1 MNNLLL
7 YLLKVSAGTT
17 LIYLLYLL
25 LFSKDTFYL
34 RNRIFLILTLLV
46 PTILPALKIPVL
58 SDSAAPAASANAFD
72 NIIFSENAFE
82 TTVSI
87 PNNSFDYTSLLL
99 WIYFI
104 ITGLLLL
111 RIVLSLISTYRIIN
125 KGVVKKTQFPKVI
138 VSDIPLSPFSFFP
151 YAVIPAK
158 DFKNGNHIDI
168 LDHEF
173 AHIRQGHTFDLILS
187 ELFIAFQW
195 FNPFVWLIKR
205 SIILNHEYLAD
216 HVSLS
221 NNKSTKEYQYRL
233 LSFQPG
239 LRTISL
245 AHNFNSLIKNRIIM
259 INKKPTRKYATL
271 KNILILPVVA
281 IVVYAFATPEYHYS
295 EAAAN
300 VKTLNIYQPS
310 VILQKEV
317 KGIVVNEDGKPLE
330 GVNITSTGTMG
341 NAMMV
346 STDKDGRFSIR
357 NVQDDA
363 FLMFSCRGY
372 KGLSLKPDFLKEMNV
387 KMGKDP
393 DYKAPA
399 GTNANSPFAQRPNPI
414 VVIDGVISE
423 KNLDNVRKDLGYNM
437 GIGKMLMGKEATDK
451 YGEKG
456 ANGAYEIT
464 TRKKALEMG
473 LKPPFPRLAP
483 QDYPTFQNKKASD
496 FNSWVA
502 GQVKYPA
509 EARTKN
515 LEGWVSLNFTVEL
528 NGTISNVV
536 STIPVDHL
544 LSDEVIRAVQSSPKW
559 DPPKNP
565 NVDEPFTSSVTL
577 KFKLPDQIVSDIPY
591 VVVEKMPLY
600 HGGDLALLDFIK
612 NNIKYPEEAKAQ
624 KISGR
629 VILRFIVSTE
639 GKAEGISVLKGVNP
653 LLDAEAVRVVSR
665 LNGFTPGMQGGKPV
679 NVWYMVPVNFSLTAP
694 EPLFSQTSEG
704 EILNFLATNTV
715 YPKEAKNSSDTGR
728 IFVVVKLEKGGI
740 IKECKAF
747 TEKTDIRVPFLHEIV
762 IVGYKP
768 SAGSEASNT
777 MKTAANEHLSL
788 KTECVRVVNSLGS
801 LDIPEWKDKNMDF
814 ALAFK
819 FILK

>member
-1 MNNLLL
+1 
-7 YLLKVSAGTT
+7 
-17 LIYLLYLL
+17 
-25 LFSKDTFYL
+25 
-34 RNRIFLILTLLV
+34 
-46 PTILPALKIPVL
+46 
-58 SDSAAPAASANAFD
+58 
-72 NIIFSENAFE
+72 
-82 TTVSI
+82 
-87 PNNSFDYTSLLL
+87 
-99 WIYFI
+99 
-104 ITGLLLL
+104 
-111 RIVLSLISTYRIIN
+111 
-125 KGVVKKTQFPKVI
+125 
-138 VSDIPLSPFSFFP
+138 
-151 YAVIPAK
+151 
-158 DFKNGNHIDI
+158 
-168 LDHEF
+168 
-173 AHIRQGHTFDLILS
+173 
-187 ELFIAFQW
+187 
-195 FNPFVWLIKR
+195 
-205 SIILNHEYLAD
+205 
-216 HVSLS
+216 
-221 NNKSTKEYQYRL
+221 
-233 LSFQPG
+233 
-239 LRTISL
+239 
-245 AHNFNSLIKNRIIM
+245 M

-399 GTNANSPFAQRPNPI
+399 GTNANSPLAQRPNPI

-423 KNLDNVRKDLGYNM
+423 KNLDNARKDLGYNM

-515 LEGWVSLNFTVEL
+515 LEGWVSVNFTVEL

-600 HGGDLALLDFIK
+600 PGGDLALLDFIK